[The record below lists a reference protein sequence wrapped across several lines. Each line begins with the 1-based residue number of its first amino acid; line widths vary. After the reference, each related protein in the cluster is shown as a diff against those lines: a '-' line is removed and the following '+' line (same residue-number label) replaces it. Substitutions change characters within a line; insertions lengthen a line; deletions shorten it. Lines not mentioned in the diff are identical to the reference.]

1 MKNSKELKDI
11 VKDLIS
17 VQKLAQG
24 LRTRGYNIPMKDIN
38 AQKERAEKS
47 LRRAK
52 VREEAHA

>member
-1 MKNSKELKDI
+1 MKTSKELKEI
-11 VKDLIS
+11 VKDLSSIH
-17 VQKLAQG
+17 KIAQG
-24 LRTRGYNIPMKDIN
+24 LRTRGFNIPMKDIN